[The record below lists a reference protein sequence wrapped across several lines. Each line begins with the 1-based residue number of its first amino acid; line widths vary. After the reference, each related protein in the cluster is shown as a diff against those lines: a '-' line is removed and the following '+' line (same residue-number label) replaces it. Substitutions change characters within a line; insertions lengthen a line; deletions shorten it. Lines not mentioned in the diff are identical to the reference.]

1 MQRPRANAAHPAEHT
16 CLLISIINVAVWV
29 AQPDL
34 RLLRSV
40 GMRKSVKDLPR
51 LYRLDRIP
59 IVGHLGYVQ
68 PPGIN
73 CPQCG
78 RQNRSFDQLEL
89 ILDAV
94 PRCDLVAS
102 ASGEYFATPR
112 LVGELEHLGARG
124 YSSHAISV
132 GISDDF
138 QLSSPGLGEMWTP
151 AAQLE
156 YVVITGKCDGPWTR
170 NAQGS
175 ACAICGQ
182 PIPIPL
188 RDDSLDP
195 LLTDGAEQ
203 PTLVYADTWH
213 GEDFFTVSE
222 PGLPVITERVVTVL
236 RATGNLREELV
247 EDPERLQRVMP
258 KYAQELEKRG
268 WRLAAC
274 AVLGPAAWA

>member
-1 MQRPRANAAHPAEHT
+1 
-16 CLLISIINVAVWV
+16 
-29 AQPDL
+29 
-34 RLLRSV
+34 
-40 GMRKSVKDLPR
+40 MRKSVKDLPR
-51 LYRLDRIP
+51 LYCLDRVP
-59 IVGHLGYVQ
+59 VVGRLGAVR

-78 RQNRSFDQLEL
+78 RETRSFDQLEL

-112 LVGELEHLGARG
+112 LVGELAHLHARG
-124 YSSHAISV
+124 YSSHPISV

-138 QLSSPGLGEMWTP
+138 RLSSPGIEEMWTQ

-156 YVVITGKCDGPWTR
+156 YMVITGKCDGPWTR
-170 NAQGS
+170 NTQGS
-175 ACAICGQ
+175 ACAICGR
-182 PIPIPL
+182 PIPTPL
-188 RDDSLDP
+188 GDDSLDP
-195 LLTDGAEQ
+195 LLMDDAEQ

-236 RATGNLREELV
+236 RAMGNLRKEPV
-247 EDPERLQRVMP
+247 EDRERIQRAMP
-258 KYAQELEKRG
+258 KVARALEKRG
-268 WRLAAC
+268 WLLDAC